1 MNDRAAGVESSGSVR
16 TRVDLRGVRFDRLSE
31 AEAVS
36 AIVEAC
42 TAADR
47 RGGWVITSNLDHL
60 RRAGRDGEVRAMLAE
75 ADLVVADGAPLVW
88 ASRLQGPALPERV
101 AGSSL
106 VWTLSEAAARRG
118 LSVYLLGGD
127 PGAAEAAGR
136 VLEQRYPG
144 LRIAGASCPPMGFED
159 DAQEMRRIVEGL
171 ASSGAD
177 LVYVALGS
185 PKQER
190 LIRRLR
196 REYPDLLPGAWWM
209 GVGISL
215 SFICGQ
221 VRRAP
226 VWVQKAGLEW
236 GHRLVQE
243 PRRLARRYLVDGIPF
258 AAWLMGASLGRR
270 LRGRPEGRYL
280 HRER

>member
-1 MNDRAAGVESSGSVR
+1 
-16 TRVDLRGVRFDRLSE
+16 
-31 AEAVS
+31 
-36 AIVEAC
+36 
-42 TAADR
+42 
-47 RGGWVITSNLDHL
+47 
-60 RRAGRDGEVRAMLAE
+60 MLGE

-88 ASRLQGPALPERV
+88 ASRLQGTALPERV

-106 VWTLSEAAARRG
+106 VWTMSEAAAARG
-118 LSVYLLGGD
+118 GSVFLLGGD
-127 PGAAEAAGR
+127 PGTAEAAGA
-136 VLEQRYPG
+136 VLAERYPG
-144 LRIAGASCPPMGFED
+144 LRIAGTYCPPMGFED
-159 DAQEMRRIVEGL
+159 DPAEMDRITRQL
-171 ASSGAD
+171 ANSEAD

-196 REYPDLLPGAWWM
+196 REHPEVLPGAWWM

-226 VWVQKAGLEW
+226 VWVQKLGLEW

-258 AAWLMGASLGRR
+258 AVVLLSGSAGRR
-270 LRGRPEGRYL
+270 LRRRPRGPGAVDGG
-280 HRER
+280 